1 MRGADPVTE
10 QALITWL
17 SCTDLVSLQAI
28 FKELA
33 GTNHAAQ
40 QAIIKELSRQE
51 SRSSAG
57 NYHRD
62 EQARIT
68 QLSGH

>member
-1 MRGADPVTE
+1 MTE

-17 SCTDLVSLQAI
+17 SCTDLVSLGAI

-51 SRSSAG
+51 SRSSVG
-57 NYHRD
+57 NNHRA
-62 EQARIT
+62 EQAGIN
-68 QLSGH
+68 QLSGQ